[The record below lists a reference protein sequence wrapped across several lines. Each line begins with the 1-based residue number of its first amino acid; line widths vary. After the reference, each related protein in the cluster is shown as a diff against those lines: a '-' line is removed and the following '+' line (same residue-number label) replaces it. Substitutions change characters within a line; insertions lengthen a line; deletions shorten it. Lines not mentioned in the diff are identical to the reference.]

1 MPYGK
6 YQNLPLS
13 ERLATM
19 LQATQA
25 GTWEWNVQTGE
36 CHFNQRWAQ
45 IAGYS
50 LSELEPISIDT
61 WQRLVHPQDGKV
73 SDQILQEHFDGKRDF
88 YECEA
93 RIRHKDGHWVWVRD
107 YGKLVSRTA
116 SGAPEWVVGTHI
128 DITALVEL
136 SQRFEV
142 FADLLPG
149 VVYQFEL
156 APDGTSR
163 FPFASKGLQDIY
175 GVKPEQARITAKSV
189 FETLHP
195 DDFERVRTSIRK
207 SAETGDDWVCEYRI
221 RHSGMERW
229 VFGHAR
235 PQTSIDGSTLWYGM
249 IIDITD
255 RKKLELELERSQ
267 ANLKLAQKIARTG
280 HWEANIETGELSWS
294 DIVYEILGFDR
305 DLVTPTID
313 FFRSLVPEE
322 DLAIVLESE
331 AKAGTT
337 GTHDVEHRMKTA
349 SGNIIWVHELAELQ
363 SDKKTLVG
371 TVQDITEQK
380 ELELKLQRQAVIDPL
395 TEVYN
400 RRYFSQALDT
410 EFHRKQRYKD
420 PLSLITFD
428 LDHFKQ
434 VNDNYGH
441 GVGDKV
447 LIEVTKTVS
456 RQLRA
461 TDVFARVGGEEFAIL
476 LPKTTFEEAKKVAEK
491 LRQAVQELVVANDDG
506 PVKVTSTFGVV
517 AMNEHIETEEHLQQI
532 ADRALYSGK
541 QAGRNC
547 VYCADQTLY

>member
-1 MPYGK
+1 MK
-6 YQNLPLS
+6 
-13 ERLATM
+13 RLATM

-36 CHFNQRWAQ
+36 CHFNERWAE
-45 IAGYS
+45 IIGYS
-50 LSELEPISIDT
+50 LSELEPISIET
-61 WQRLVHPQDGKV
+61 WQTLVHPEDGEV
-73 SDQILQEHFDGKRDF
+73 SDQILQQHFDGKRDF

-93 RIRHKDGHWVWVRD
+93 RIRHKDERWVWVRD

-116 SGAPEWVVGTHI
+116 HGEPEWVVGTHI

-156 APDGTSR
+156 AADGTSR

-175 GVKPEQARITAKSV
+175 GVKPEQVKLSATAV
-189 FETLHP
+189 FEALHR
-195 DDFERVRTSIRK
+195 DDFDRVRTSIEK
-207 SAETGDDWVCEYRI
+207 SAETGDDWVCEYRVQ
-221 RHSGMERW
+221 HSGLERW

-235 PQTSIDGSTLWYGM
+235 PQTSIEGSTLWYGM
-249 IIDITD
+249 IIDITE

-267 ANLKLAQKIARTG
+267 ANLKLAQKIAKTG
-280 HWEANIETGELSWS
+280 HWKANIKTGELYWS
-294 DIVYEILGFDR
+294 DIVYQILGYNR
-305 DLVTPTID
+305 DSVTPSTE

-322 DLAIVLESE
+322 ELSVVLESE
-331 AKAGTT
+331 AKAVIT

-349 SGNIIWVHELAELQ
+349 SGDFIWVHELAELQ
-363 SDKKTLVG
+363 RDKVTLVG

-395 TEVYN
+395 TQVYN

-447 LIEVTKTVS
+447 LIEVTKAVS

-491 LRQAVQELVVANDDG
+491 LRQAVQQLVVENDDD

-517 AMNEHIETEEHLQQI
+517 AMNEQIETEEHLQQI
-532 ADRALYSGK
+532 ADRALYRGK
-541 QAGRNC
+541 QTGRNC
-547 VYCADQTLY
+547 VYPADQSLY